1 MQKNNKL
8 NPSKYLYHSSLICN
22 VRVILLVSLK
32 EYLQFTFRK
41 KIMITLFN
49 YRLNFVG
56 ILYFLMLRNTFSDN
70 IHFYACKLG
79 NCVSN

>member
-41 KIMITLFN
+41 KNNDYT
-49 YRLNFVG
+49 V
-56 ILYFLMLRNTFSDN
+56 
-70 IHFYACKLG
+70 
-79 NCVSN
+79 